1 MTSGAKVIYI
11 RHRSYLRGFL
21 QPVRWADMTP
31 PPGTTASIPEWLLSE
46 LAGFLKRGEETNA
59 EPFDED
65 RDRMLSALN
74 PGYLLLSM
82 ILSPFRSA
90 DLYWLSRYGGRASP
104 SKGRRAR
111 ERVRA
116 PATAP
121 AA

>member
-1 MTSGAKVIYI
+1 
-11 RHRSYLRGFL
+11 
-21 QPVRWADMTP
+21 MTP

-82 ILSPFRSA
+82 ILSPFPIRGLILAEQVWWEGESEQGASSA
-90 DLYWLSRYGGRASP
+90 
-104 SKGRRAR
+104 
-111 ERVRA
+111 
-116 PATAP
+116 
-121 AA
+121 